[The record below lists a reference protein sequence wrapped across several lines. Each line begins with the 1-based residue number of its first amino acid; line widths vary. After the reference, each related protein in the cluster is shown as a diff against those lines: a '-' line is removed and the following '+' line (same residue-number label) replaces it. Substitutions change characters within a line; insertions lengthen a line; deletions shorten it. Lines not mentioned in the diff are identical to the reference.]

1 MKRFRIT
8 KYNPAFR
15 NESGEYLLNEWTS
28 IYDIG
33 KPFHEGILK
42 KAEYMEKEE
51 SYLRTIMLLL
61 IDNNIHQMQIVQLEK
76 YIDENFFHSISEEE
90 QILIHNIEVNMFLTI
105 DKIMSLCKMILRE
118 LIWAKFETLH
128 REFML
133 EFGYDYYMYV
143 SCEKISDER
152 KKDILKLGLFVEE
165 M

>member
-15 NESGEYLLNEWTS
+15 NESGEYLLDEWTS

-33 KPFHEGILK
+33 KSFHEGILK
-42 KAEYMEKEE
+42 ELEYMQKEE
-51 SYLRTIMLLL
+51 SYLRAIMLLL
-61 IDNNIHQMQIVQLEK
+61 NENDIQQMCIVQLEK
-76 YIDENFFHSISEEE
+76 YIDENFFDSISEEE
-90 QILIHNIEVNMFLTI
+90 QILIQNIEVNMLVTI
-105 DKIMSLCKMILRE
+105 DKIMSLSRMILRE
-118 LIWAKFETLH
+118 LIWAKFETLD
-128 REFML
+128 REFVL

-152 KKDILKLGLFVEE
+152 KEDILKLGLFVEE